1 MMIVVDFYSVV
12 KFCSPMPK
20 NTKFIQSSNSRI
32 CSVCFNLCCLKISP
46 SPEDQDLEQENYRL
60 LSRITALQQ
69 EKWVLEEKINHLEQ
83 GSAAMAEDLMCKTA
97 LIQYYFTE
105 GRSGLFYQYHN

>member
-1 MMIVVDFYSVV
+1 
-12 KFCSPMPK
+12 
-20 NTKFIQSSNSRI
+20 
-32 CSVCFNLCCLKISP
+32 VCFNLCCLKISP

-105 GRSGLFYQYHN
+105 GKSGLFHQYCN

>member
-1 MMIVVDFYSVV
+1 MMIVVGFYIVV
-12 KFCSPMPK
+12 KFCSHMVR
-20 NTKFIQSSNSRI
+20 TQSLFNQVWVEFA
-32 CSVCFNLCCLKISP
+32 VCFNLRCLKISP